1 MDLERTI
8 NIIVMAAVFGLV
20 FSVWCICVFLW
31 LSRTLA
37 RSKLVRKRLGIVEK
51 ETGESQ
57 TLRLWR
63 DRRRESIDVSSQTK
77 PTLRERLESLRIV
90 AGWRAPAHTVILG
103 VAGISLIAF
112 LITCLSGGGVILA
125 FGVAAAVI
133 VVFKRY
139 VTGCASKY
147 SALLEMQFVD
157 ALGICAR
164 ALRAGLPLLG
174 SFQLISEEIDKPVG
188 DIFFRI
194 CHEQV
199 MGKDMKDSIRMVART
214 VPSPELKLFATAIA
228 IQLQS
233 GGNLAELMDSLAS
246 VIRTRIRLNRRVRI
260 LTAQTQMSK
269 KILVALPILLFLLL
283 NVLSPEY
290 MATFYTTVVGKYM
303 LVAMVTTVLFGTV
316 NSNAR
321 PIALRRRKHCGP
333 WRRFLPRR
341 AGIRNVGTC

>member
-1 MDLERTI
+1 MEKTI
-8 NIIVMAAVFGLV
+8 NIIIMAAVFGLV
-20 FSVWCICVFLW
+20 FSIWFICVLLW

-37 RSKLVRKRLGIVEK
+37 RSKLVRKNLGIAKK
-51 ETGESQ
+51 ETEESQ

-63 DRRRESIDVSSQTK
+63 DRKRESTDVSSQTNVSSQTK
-77 PTLRERLESLRIV
+77 TTLGERLESMRIV

-103 VAGISLIAF
+103 VAGISLVGF
-112 LITCLSGGGVILA
+112 LITCLSGGGIILA
-125 FGVAAAVI
+125 FGVSAAVLL
-133 VVFKRY
+133 VFRRY
-139 VTGCASKY
+139 VNGCALKY

-157 ALGICAR
+157 GLGICAR

-194 CHEQV
+194 CHEQL
-199 MGKDMKDSIRMVART
+199 MGKDMKDSIKMVART

-246 VIRTRIRLNRRVRI
+246 VIRTRIRMNRRVRV
-260 LTAQTQMSK
+260 LTAQTQLSK

-283 NVLSPEY
+283 NILSPEY
-290 MATFYTTVVGKYM
+290 MVTFYTTVAGKYM
-303 LVAMVTTVLFGTV
+303 LVAMVSTVLFGSYV
-316 NSNAR
+316 MNRLAV
-321 PIALRRRKHCGP
+321 LK
-333 WRRFLPRR
+333 F
-341 AGIRNVGTC
+341 